1 MSDKRKD
8 KRWKREHGKR
18 TKGKTDSNDGAITKG
33 PDNNI
38 RIIYRPKT
46 DAEARRRVKRA
57 ETLMGVPFIQLPG
70 ITDHKTILFTS
81 KNGTPIPAEAVEMVF
96 NDALLMD
103 AISDWGK
110 DGPLTKDTYDTDL
123 EQEVYEYAQKAYA
136 GVEIPEK
143 LRRPKIQ

>member
-18 TKGKTDSNDGAITKG
+18 SRITVTDAKGEKWSL
-33 PDNNI
+33 
-38 RIIYRPKT
+38 IYRAKT
-46 DAEARRRVKRA
+46 PEEGKRRADRA
-57 ETLMGVPFIQLPG
+57 EQLCGTPFVSLPG
-70 ITDHKTILFTS
+70 VTDHSVILFTA

-110 DGPLTKDTYDTDL
+110 DGPLTFDTYDDDL
-123 EQEVYEYAQKAYA
+123 HREVYEYAQKAYE

-143 LRRPKIQ
+143 LRRPKVN